1 METSRKSSGNNADSP
16 AVKFSLFLPAL
27 FLLAASCSMQ
37 PTPASLSGSWT
48 QPVPGQPGHVQ
59 GMQLLPDGRAVSINM
74 HTLLYQGW
82 QLDGSRLI
90 LTGKSMGNGNSSLFT
105 ATSTIDSLSRNTLIL
120 NTDGTR
126 EVYTRMADAD
136 GR

>member
-1 METSRKSSGNNADSP
+1 M
-16 AVKFSLFLPAL
+16 KFSLFLPAL

-48 QPVPGQPGHVQ
+48 QPGHVQ

>member
-1 METSRKSSGNNADSP
+1 M
-16 AVKFSLFLPAL
+16 KFSLFLPAL

-82 QLDGSRLI
+82 QLDGSP
-90 LTGKSMGNGNSSLFT
+90 SLEFDPQQYPT
-105 ATSTIDSLSRNTLIL
+105 V
-120 NTDGTR
+120 TR
-126 EVYTRMADAD
+126 KCALVQMRYAGPAQE
-136 GR
+136 

>member
-1 METSRKSSGNNADSP
+1 M
-16 AVKFSLFLPAL
+16 KFSLCLPAL

-37 PTPASLSGSWT
+37 PTPARLSGSWI

-82 QLDGSRLI
+82 QLDGS
-90 LTGKSMGNGNSSLFT
+90 TSLEFDPKQYPT
-105 ATSTIDSLSRNTLIL
+105 V
-120 NTDGTR
+120 TR
-126 EVYTRMADAD
+126 KCALVQMRYAGPVQE
-136 GR
+136 

>member
-1 METSRKSSGNNADSP
+1 
-16 AVKFSLFLPAL
+16 
-27 FLLAASCSMQ
+27 
-37 PTPASLSGSWT
+37 
-48 QPVPGQPGHVQ
+48 
-59 GMQLLPDGRAVSINM
+59 MQLLPDGRAVSINM

-90 LTGKSMGNGNSSLFT
+90 LTGKIMVNGNSSLFT

>member
-1 METSRKSSGNNADSP
+1 MLSVLNTNTRAI
-16 AVKFSLFLPAL
+16 AL
-27 FLLAASCSMQ
+27 YTRM
-37 PTPASLSGSWT
+37 
-48 QPVPGQPGHVQ
+48 
-59 GMQLLPDGRAVSINM
+59 
-74 HTLLYQGW
+74 GW

>member
-1 METSRKSSGNNADSP
+1 MSRECSSCRTAGPFPS
-16 AVKFSLFLPAL
+16 
-27 FLLAASCSMQ
+27 
-37 PTPASLSGSWT
+37 T
-48 QPVPGQPGHVQ
+48 
-59 GMQLLPDGRAVSINM
+59 
-74 HTLLYQGW
+74 W

-126 EVYTRMADAD
+126 EVYTRMADTD

>member
-1 METSRKSSGNNADSP
+1 M
-16 AVKFSLFLPAL
+16 KFSLFLPAL

-37 PTPASLSGSWT
+37 PTPASLSGSWI
-48 QPVPGQPGHVQ
+48 QPVPGQPGHIQ

-82 QLDGSRLI
+82 QLDG
-90 LTGKSMGNGNSSLFT
+90 NSSLFT

-120 NTDGTR
+120 NTEGTR
-126 EVYTRMADAD
+126 EVYTRMANAD